1 MSFTPDEIQAFND
14 ILEKKLATH
23 RREMERGLDQRLQTL
38 RREFEQRLNAVQQEF
53 VRTLIQKLADQQRG
67 VQNALS
73 QKLNAQQISIS
84 QAVSQEVR
92 QRQQQQQPQLE
103 GLIDRALAAQLL
115 AIEELLN
122 QRLSLQS
129 SEDMSVPMGEHSP
142 QFEAIEVQTELP
154 WEDLIDIFGKALDER
169 FVTLNETMQAAMRNL
184 EQYFAIQMR
193 SMQVQFRENSLYNR
207 QPQPYTGD
215 NLTNMPEISQN
226 IEQLERNIEAMQV
239 AMAANHA
246 LLSNRLYHHQQLS
259 MERAHNNNASTPNP
273 TPTTPQTPHARLG
286 HPNGTS
292 GNSPLSLN
300 GEHSGQ

>member
-14 ILEKKLATH
+14 ILEKKLAAH
-23 RREMERGLDQRLQTL
+23 RREMERGL
-38 RREFEQRLNAVQQEF
+38 EQRLNAMQQEI
-53 VRTLIQKLADQQRG
+53 VRVLTQKLGDQQRG
-67 VQNALS
+67 LQTALS
-73 QKLNAQQISIS
+73 EKLNAQQISIS

-129 SEDMSVPMGEHSP
+129 SEDASLPMGEHAP
-142 QFEAIEVQTELP
+142 QFEAIEVQTDLL

-169 FVTLNETMQAAMRNL
+169 FVTFNETIQSAMRNL
-184 EQYFAIQMR
+184 EQYFAIQVR
-193 SMQVQFRENSLYNR
+193 AMQVQFQENLLHNR
-207 QPQPYTGD
+207 QPQPYTD
-215 NLTNMPEISQN
+215 DYPTNMQEILQS
-226 IEQLERNIEAMQV
+226 IEQLERNFEAMQV

-246 LLSNRLYHHQQLS
+246 MLSNRLYHHQQLS
-259 MERAHNNNASTPNP
+259 MERAHNNNVSTTPP
-273 TPTTPQTPHARLG
+273 TPPTPPARLG

-300 GEHSGQ
+300 KEHSGQ